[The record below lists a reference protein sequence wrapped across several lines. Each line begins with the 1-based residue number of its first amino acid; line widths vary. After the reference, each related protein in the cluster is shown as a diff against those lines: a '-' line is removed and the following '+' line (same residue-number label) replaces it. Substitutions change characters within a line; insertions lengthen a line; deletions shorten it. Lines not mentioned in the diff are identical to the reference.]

1 MDYEFRIK
9 QAEIEL
15 GHLRELQQLHRGRM
29 DAHESRMDEI
39 QAIVQ
44 RTTENLDVLTIQ
56 TGKLETK
63 IDQFT
68 AKVDQLVDALLHGQV
83 RNGGQSGKA

>member
-1 MDYEFRIK
+1 MDYEFRIR
-9 QAEIEL
+9 QAEIDL
-15 GHLRELQQLHRGRM
+15 DHLKNLQQLHRGRM

-44 RTTENLDVLTIQ
+44 RTTENLDLLTIQ

-63 IDQFT
+63 IDQLIDT
-68 AKVDQLVDALLHGQV
+68 LLHGQA